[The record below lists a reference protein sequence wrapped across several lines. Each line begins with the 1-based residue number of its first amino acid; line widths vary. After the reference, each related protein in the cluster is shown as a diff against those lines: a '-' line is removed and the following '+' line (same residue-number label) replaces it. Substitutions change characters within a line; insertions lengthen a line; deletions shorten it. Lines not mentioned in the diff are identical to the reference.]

1 MTTPPTPSPKPS
13 RRPPLAA
20 LRMVFAGVML
30 IVVWLVGGAGAI
42 AIPAA
47 ISVTGAITGVW
58 ILGTPPTR
66 PGSGAAAR
74 RDARRRRADRWI
86 SAAFF
91 LSLGGGA
98 LLATGVFG
106 SSTPADSALPPG
118 GAPPG
123 LPLPLLGLLFGVFL
137 LPLLLTGIG
146 FALTFR
152 PPAPDGLAALRRAA
166 AERSAPTRSPEDP
179 DE

>member
-1 MTTPPTPSPKPS
+1 
-13 RRPPLAA
+13 
-20 LRMVFAGVML
+20 MVFAGVML
-30 IVVWLVGGAGAI
+30 IVVWLLGGAGAV

-66 PGSGAAAR
+66 PGTGAAAR

-86 SAAFF
+86 SGAFF
-91 LSLGGGA
+91 LSLGAGA

-106 SSTPADSALPPG
+106 GSTRADDALPTG
-118 GAPPG
+118 GPMPG

-152 PPAPDGLAALRRAA
+152 PPDPEGLAALRRAA
-166 AERSAPTRSPEDP
+166 ERDAFRSSPESSP
-179 DE
+179 E

>member
-1 MTTPPTPSPKPS
+1 MTAPHRSS

-30 IVVWLVGGAGAI
+30 IVVWLLGGAGAV

-66 PGSGAAAR
+66 PGASAAAR

-86 SAAFF
+86 SGAFF
-91 LSLGGGA
+91 LSLAAGA

-106 SSTPADSALPPG
+106 AGQPDTG
-118 GAPPG
+118 GPPG

-137 LPLLLTGIG
+137 LPLVLTGIG

-152 PPAPDGLAALRRAA
+152 PPAPEGLAALRHAA
-166 AERSAPTRSPEDP
+166 AERAAAGSTPGRSPE
-179 DE
+179 

>member
-1 MTTPPTPSPKPS
+1 MTLPPRPS

-30 IVVWLVGGAGAI
+30 IVVWLLGGAGAI

-58 ILGTPPTR
+58 ILGSPRPR
-66 PGSGAAAR
+66 PGAGAAAR

-86 SAAFF
+86 SGVFF
-91 LSLGGGA
+91 LSLAAGA
-98 LLATGVFG
+98 LLTTGVFG
-106 SSTPADSALPPG
+106 GSPPADT

-137 LPLLLTGIG
+137 LPLVLTGVG

-152 PPAPDGLAALRRAA
+152 PPAPEGLAALRRAA
-166 AERSAPTRSPEDP
+166 AERADIRNTPGRSPE
-179 DE
+179 

>member
-1 MTTPPTPSPKPS
+1 MTTPPRPS

-20 LRMVFAGVML
+20 LRMVFAGTML
-30 IVVWLVGGAGAI
+30 IVVWLLDGAAAI

-58 ILGTPPTR
+58 ILGTPATR
-66 PGSGAAAR
+66 PGTGAAAR

-86 SAAFF
+86 SGVFF
-91 LSLGGGA
+91 LSLGAGA

-106 SSTPADSALPPG
+106 DSLPGGASPDAG

-123 LPLPLLGLLFGVFL
+123 LPLPLFGLLFGVFL
-137 LPLLLTGIG
+137 LPLVLTGIG

-152 PPAPDGLAALRRAA
+152 PPAPEGLAALRRAA
-166 AERSAPTRSPEDP
+166 GERAASREPVE
-179 DE
+179 